1 MISVIGLNCMFRG
14 GICLW
19 AASYPG
25 NAATARSGIAPLFG
39 TVARGSGIRW
49 TVVDFLRSQ
58 NDEQISALSW
68 SPNGRYPNKLLSSN
82 YLYYLNVL
90 SCCHRR
96 ICCRS

>member
-1 MISVIGLNCMFRG
+1 MFRG

-25 NAATARSGIAPLFG
+25 NAATARSGIAHLFR

-68 SPNGRYPNKLLSSN
+68 SPNGRYPNKFSSSN
-82 YLYYLNVL
+82 YYYYFF
-90 SCCHRR
+90 
-96 ICCRS
+96 